1 MGWSWERGSPG
12 NQAVRG
18 ARGVRSAPPPKCCA
32 GAPGARGRLRERGA
46 RRAGLGGHT
55 ALLAPAQP
63 PGSASASGP
72 LCWRSFQAGCFC
84 VGFSFFLSL
93 PSQSYRGGREVPK
106 DYALFLLKPSIAMS
120 RCHSEPSNPGA
131 IGGCDGHRNVEMCPA
146 TLQKTVECSAQGC
159 HGASLLSPCESPR
172 TCLDDAPW
180 AGHLI

>member
-1 MGWSWERGSPG
+1 VVLGAGQSREPGSPG
-12 NQAVRG
+12 RAGRALCAPAEVLCWG
-18 ARGVRSAPPPKCCA
+18 AGCA
-32 GAPGARGRLRERGA
+32 GAAPGARGAACRPRRTHCTPCSSPASRLRIGERAFVLAELPGWLLLC
-46 RRAGLGGHT
+46 GL
-55 ALLAPAQP
+55 
-63 PGSASASGP
+63 
-72 LCWRSFQAGCFC
+72 
-84 VGFSFFLSL
+84 FFLSVPSLAIL
-93 PSQSYRGGREVPK
+93 PRWERSSQRLRFIP
-106 DYALFLLKPSIAMS
+106 LKPSIAMS